1 MIVSEKSHQNLSEY
15 IHFLFRKI
23 FKSDKI
29 GIISRNFENF
39 KRKIESFIKGGGL
52 RENGPNLRFS
62 LFWFNL
68 VLKYC

>member
-23 FKSDKI
+23 FKLNKI

-39 KRKIESFIKGGGL
+39 MRKIESFKGGGPQKK
-52 RENGPNLRFS
+52 N
-62 LFWFNL
+62 
-68 VLKYC
+68 